1 MISNTRTRYTA
12 GNSLISAMVLIC
24 VVSTTHFGIPTEFQ
38 RKVENDMKVTDE
50 GVSLLYKLVSKLYD
64 NLPILPIKLELM
76 FSTDD
81 TVNYVY
87 DGIGG

>member
-1 MISNTRTRYTA
+1 
-12 GNSLISAMVLIC
+12 MVLIC
-24 VVSTTHFGIPTEFQ
+24 VVSATHFGIPTEFQ
-38 RKVENDMKVTDE
+38 RKVENDMKVADG

-87 DGIGG
+87 DGICG

>member
-24 VVSTTHFGIPTEFQ
+24 VVSTTNFGIPTKFQ

-81 TVNYVY
+81 TVNYFY